1 MMTTSP
7 SVHAKAVHPSKERLK
22 RLFSHF
28 AGRHGRKAPCGMAR
42 QSCVAFAS
50 PCFAWLVVLMLVVM
64 ALPLS
69 QAHAIEPVK
78 ISRDDTAVD
87 LTKTTEIDVNQ
98 GEAFQVST
106 AAGNDGIR
114 RRIEVRATS
123 PTHQGDWAVFA
134 LANVSDEQLERVIVA
149 PHYRLVN
156 SRVFWPDLGSQ
167 RIISITPSEGFSL
180 DRLPSDDAD
189 VFRITLN
196 PGAVVTFVA
205 ELATPKLPQLYLWEP
220 NAYKDTINAFT
231 LYRGIVL
238 GIAGLLAV
246 FLTILFVVRGTSML
260 PAAAALAWAV
270 LAYIC
275 VDFGFLSK
283 LISITASSEQM
294 WRASAEVALA
304 SSFVIFLFAYLNL
317 NRWHVH
323 LGYATFA
330 WIVGLALLFGVAIY
344 DPSIAAGI
352 ARLSFALTATAGIV
366 LIIYL
371 GFNRY
376 DRAIL
381 LVPTWTLIILWLMAG
396 WMTVTGRLSNDIIQ
410 PAHGGALVLI
420 VLLIGFTVMQH
431 AFSGSSFNQGLFS
444 DLERQSLALTGAG
457 ETVWDW
463 DVARDRVVTIP
474 DISSKLGLSSG
485 ALHGA
490 VRNWLPNLHPD
501 DRDRFRATLD
511 VLLEHKRG
519 RLNHEFR
526 IRADDGHF
534 HWLHIRARP
543 VLGANGEIIRC
554 IGTIA
559 DCTEQKNTVDRLLQD
574 AINDNLTGLPN
585 RGVFLDRLQTLLTV
599 ATSSDAVRPT
609 VMIIDIDDYGRV
621 NDKHGISAGDNILIA
636 LTRRLRRL
644 LKPQDTLARLYG
656 DQFGLILT
664 SERDPARVADF
675 ADAISKAIMVPINF
689 SNREINLTASIGL
702 VSWVDQQ
709 ESALG
714 LLADAELAMYR
725 AKRGGGNKVEPF
737 RPAFRDNGSDK
748 LQLETDLQR
757 AIERGELT
765 MVYQPIVQLSDG
777 ELAGFEALMRWE
789 HPKRGTVSPLE
800 FIPLAESCDLI
811 MPLGMFALERAA
823 SDLVEWE
830 KQMGKMPIFVSVNL
844 SSAQLINNALYSDI
858 RALLARIECDPK
870 RLKLE
875 LTESVVV
882 ENPEQARLVLT
893 KLKETGISLALDD
906 FGTGYSSLSYLTR
919 FPFDTLKLDRE
930 LVTDE
935 SEQRNIVLRSVIA
948 MATQM
953 GMNVVAEGIATDE
966 DGADL
971 AAMGCAYGQSFL
983 YGAPVGADTVARLL
997 REQQQ
1002 RTKKV

>member
-1 MMTTSP
+1 MNIFRYSSKANSQRFFERKQALSGPCLSRLAAGLLVLVLALTGFGAGVS
-7 SVHAKAVHPSKERLK
+7 HAA
-22 RLFSHF
+22 
-28 AGRHGRKAPCGMAR
+28 
-42 QSCVAFAS
+42 
-50 PCFAWLVVLMLVVM
+50 
-64 ALPLS
+64 
-69 QAHAIEPVK
+69 EPVK
-78 ISRDDTAVD
+78 ISRDDTALD
-87 LTKTTEIDVNQ
+87 LTATTEIHLNQ

-106 AAGNDGIR
+106 AAGADGIR
-114 RRIEVRATS
+114 RRIEVRASS
-123 PTHQGDWAVFA
+123 PQHQGDWAVFA

-156 SRVFWPDLGSQ
+156 SKVFWPDLGSQ

-180 DRLPSDDAD
+180 DRVPSDDAD

-205 ELATPKLPQLYLWEP
+205 ELATPNLPQIYLWEP
-220 NAYKDTINAFT
+220 DAYKDTINSFT

-238 GIAGLLAV
+238 GISGLLAV

-260 PAAAALAWAV
+260 PAAASLAWAV

-275 VDFGFLSK
+275 VDFGFLGK
-283 LISITASSEQM
+283 LISITTHSEQI
-294 WRASAEVALA
+294 WRAGAEVGLA
-304 SSFVIFLFAYLNL
+304 SGFVIFLFTYLNL
-317 NRWHVH
+317 NRWHVN

-330 WIVGLALLFGVAIY
+330 WILGLVLLFGVAIY

-352 ARLSFALTATAGIV
+352 ARLSFALTATAGIA
-366 LIIYL
+366 LIVYL
-371 GFNRY
+371 GLNRY

-381 LVPTWTLIILWLMAG
+381 LVPTWTLIIVWLIAG

-431 AFSGSSFNQGLFS
+431 AFAGGGYNQGLFS

-457 ETVWDW
+457 DIVWDW

-474 DISSKLGLSSG
+474 DISTRLGLSHG

-490 VRNWLPNLHPD
+490 ARNWIPSLHPD

-559 DCTEQKNTVDRLLQD
+559 DVTEQKNTVDRLLQD

-585 RGVFLDRLQTLLTV
+585 REVFLDRLQTLLTV
-599 ATSSDAVRPT
+599 TATADTVRPT
-609 VMIIDIDDYGRV
+609 VMIVDIDNFGRV
-621 NDKHGISAGDNILIA
+621 NDMLGISAGDNILIA

-644 LKPQDTLARLYG
+644 LKPQDTLARLSG
-656 DQFGLILT
+656 DQFGLILI
-664 SERDPARVADF
+664 SERDPAKVADF
-675 ADAISKAIMVPINF
+675 ADAVSKAIMVPISF
-689 SNREINLTASIGL
+689 ANREINLTASIGL

-709 ESALG
+709 ESAAG
-714 LLADAELAMYR
+714 LLSDAELAMYR

-737 RPAFRDNGSDK
+737 RPAFRGTVSEK
-748 LQLETDLQR
+748 LQLETELAR
-757 AIERGELT
+757 AVERGELT
-765 MVYQPIVQLSDG
+765 MVYQPIVRLEDE

-789 HPKRGTVSPLE
+789 HPKRGTISPSE

-823 SDLVEWE
+823 TDLVEWE
-830 KQMGKMPIFVSVNL
+830 KQTGEMPIFVSVNL
-844 SSAQLINNALYSDI
+844 SSAQLINNTLYTDI
-858 RALLARIECDPK
+858 RSLLSRVNCNPA

-882 ENPEQARLVLT
+882 ENPEQARLVLE
-893 KLKETGISLALDD
+893 KLKDIGLSLALDD

-930 LVTDE
+930 LVTDT
-935 SEQRNIVLRSVIA
+935 SERRNILLRSVIG
-948 MATQM
+948 MAKDM
-953 GMNVVAEGIATDE
+953 GMDVVAEGIASEDDGDE
-966 DGADL
+966 L
-971 AAMGCAYGQSFL
+971 AQMGCHYGQSFL
-983 YGAPVGADTVARLL
+983 YGAPVGPEAVMRLL
-997 REQQQ
+997 KDQQQ
-1002 RTKKV
+1002 RAKRA